1 MLHPREFLIF
11 VIMLEISDKISI
23 PDSEIE
29 MTAVR
34 SQGKG
39 GQNVNKVA
47 TAIHLRFNINASSLP
62 EEIKERLLKLKDAR
76 ISKEGVIILKAQK
89 YRTQEKNRDDALT
102 RLSDLI
108 KKVLT
113 PPKKRKAT
121 KPSKDSR
128 LKRLDSKAI
137 RGEVKSLRG
146 KVII

>member
-1 MLHPREFLIF
+1 
-11 VIMLEISDKISI
+11 MLEISNKISLT
-23 PDSEIE
+23 DAEIE

-47 TAIHLRFNINASSLP
+47 TAIHLRFDIKASSLP
-62 EEIKERLLKLKDAR
+62 EEIKERLLALRDAR

-89 YRTQEKNRDDALT
+89 HRTQEKNRDDALA
-102 RLSDLI
+102 RLRDLI

-121 KPSKDSR
+121 KPSKVSK
-128 LKRLDSKAI
+128 LKRLDSKTK
-137 RGEVKSLRG
+137 RGEVKTLRS
-146 KVII
+146 KVIL

>member
-1 MLHPREFLIF
+1 
-11 VIMLEISDKISI
+11 MLEISNKISL

-47 TAIHLRFNINASSLP
+47 TAIHLRFDIKASSLP
-62 EEIKERLLKLKDAR
+62 EEIKERLLSLRDAR

-89 YRTQEKNRDDALT
+89 HRTQEKNRDDALA
-102 RLSDLI
+102 RLRDLI

-121 KPSKDSR
+121 KPSKDSK
-128 LKRLDSKAI
+128 LKRLDSKAK
-137 RGEVKSLRG
+137 RGEVKSLRS

>member
-1 MLHPREFLIF
+1 
-11 VIMLEISDKISI
+11 MLEISDKISI

-47 TAIHLRFNINASSLP
+47 TAIHLRLNINESSLP

-89 YRTQEKNRDDALT
+89 YRTQEKNRDDALV

-108 KKVLT
+108 RKVLT

-128 LKRLDSKAI
+128 LKRLDSKAK
-137 RGEVKSLRG
+137 RGEVKSLRS